1 LNKKLSLFTII
12 CLFEINLFAQD
23 YHWAKTFAGVD
34 GKNLM
39 GVSLDASNV
48 YASGWFTGA
57 ADFDPG
63 TGFFSK
69 TSAGNRDAFVVKLN
83 KGGGFEWAKTMGGTA
98 LDEGIK
104 VHVSVDGSVYVAG
117 NFFSTANFDVGVSNT
132 NLSSF
137 GSWDA
142 FLAKFDSLGNFLWV
156 RQLGGTGQEDVR
168 GLCSD
173 FAGNI
178 YVGGTFSGTADFNPG
193 TNTNNLVS
201 SGSTDVF
208 ICKLNAQGNYVW
220 ARQLGSTVN
229 EALFDIKIDKS
240 NCLVVTGTYRGTVD
254 FDLNSG
260 VQNRTA
266 NTGFNSD
273 SWICK
278 WDTACTFI
286 WAQVFGGTSF
296 DQSNSVAIDHNN
308 NILSCGYFAGTVD
321 FNPGLGI
328 FNLSA
333 IATVDNYVLKLDPSG
348 SFLWVKSFGGDQNQ
362 TATAIV
368 VDDSNQVYCTGW
380 FKDTAD
386 FDPDINV
393 FNLMSNGGS
402 EDAFVLKL
410 SEIGTFM
417 WAYQMGSSGFEI
429 GNALAINSAD
439 NLLFLGGQF
448 NSTPD
453 FDPGPS
459 TVFIASGGSSD
470 GFLQAVTLNN
480 SPALPVTFIS
490 FSVRTEPEWNA
501 LNWRTSMEL
510 NNKGFEVLRS
520 VNGADFEKIGFVN
533 GANNASEVKSYQFF
547 DMTLSSAYYQLRQI
561 DYDGA
566 SSYSQRIYAS
576 RVTNE
581 VFVGPNP
588 ISDEISISNLEGTE
602 RILIL
607 NFNSKIVFEGLASS
621 AQLKIEASQL
631 PRGFYFVKVLKGGAA
646 HVFKLVK
653 Y

>member
-1 LNKKLSLFTII
+1 MI
-12 CLFEINLFAQD
+12 CLFGINLSAQD
-23 YHWAKTFAGVD
+23 YHWAKTFSGLD
-34 GKNLM
+34 GKNLL
-39 GVSLDASNV
+39 GVSLDASSNI
-48 YASGWFTGA
+48 YATGWFTGT
-57 ADFDPG
+57 ADFDPSAG
-63 TGFFSK
+63 VFST

-83 KGGGFEWAKTMGGTA
+83 KGGGFEWAKTIGGTA
-98 LDEGIK
+98 LDEGIEI
-104 VHVSVDGSVYVAG
+104 HVSNDGSVYVAG
-117 NFFSTANFDVGVSNT
+117 NFFNTANFDVGVSNIS
-132 NLSSF
+132 LSSF

-142 FLAKFDSLGNFLWV
+142 FVAKFDSLGNFLWA

-173 FAGNI
+173 VAGNI

-193 TNTNNLVS
+193 TATNNMVS

-208 ICKLNAQGNYVW
+208 VCKLTAQGNYVW

-229 EALFDIKIDKS
+229 EALLDIKIDKS
-240 NCLVVTGTYRGTVD
+240 NSLVLTGTYRGTVD
-254 FDLNSG
+254 FDVNIG

-278 WDTACTFI
+278 WDTAGSFI
-286 WAQVFGGTSF
+286 WVQVFGGTSF
-296 DQSNSVAIDHNN
+296 DQSNSVAIDNNN
-308 NILSCGYFAGTVD
+308 NIVSCGYFAGTVD
-321 FNPGLGI
+321 FNPGAGV
-328 FNLSA
+328 FNLTA
-333 IATVDNYVLKLDPSG
+333 IATVDNYVLKLDPTG
-348 SFLWVKSFGGDQNQ
+348 SFLWVNSFGGDQNQ
-362 TATAIV
+362 TATALA
-368 VDDSNQVYCTGW
+368 VDDSNHVYCTGW

-386 FDPDINV
+386 FDPHVSV
-393 FNLMSNGGS
+393 FSLVSNGGS

-410 SEIGTFM
+410 SEFGNFM

-480 SPALPVTFIS
+480 SPALPVTFFS
-490 FSVRTEPEWNA
+490 FSVRTEPEGNA

-520 VNGADFEKIGFVN
+520 FNGVDFEKIGFVK
-533 GANNASEVKSYQFF
+533 GANNASEMRSYQFF
-547 DMTLSSAYYQLRQI
+547 DKTLSSAYYQLKQI
-561 DYDGA
+561 DFDGI
-566 SSYSQRIYAS
+566 SSYSQRVFAS
-576 RVTNE
+576 RISTGII
-581 VFVGPNP
+581 VGPNP

-607 NFNSKIVFEGLASS
+607 NFNGKIVFEGQANST
-621 AQLKIEASQL
+621 QLQVEASQL
-631 PRGFYFVKVLKGGAA
+631 PRGFYFVKVLKGSTTHAL
-646 HVFKLVK
+646 KLVK